1 MRDLM
6 IPVGK
11 LATFRCEAVS
21 LVDDVPPTLS
31 IWKKNGVDLVI
42 DRGFLIFFFSFL
54 LLLLS

>member
-42 DRGFLIFFFSFL
+42 DRGFLIFFSHFCDCC
-54 LLLLS
+54 